1 MKNEAE
7 KALEAGGVKLSDT
20 PDFLIAEGP
29 AAEPAPQVEAPAPE
43 PVAAPEPQE
52 NITVESNEQPV
63 QPLVE
68 EQPAPEVVQES
79 PSEPAEVAPIETE
92 ETGSYRYQMPDE
104 DRVAP
109 KLPNRPSPEELEGL
123 MLNAVSE
130 RLNMKFDSFDDL
142 QNMVNKQ
149 PEVEIDERIKAISDF
164 VKETGRDPKDWFA
177 YQQYN
182 PSEMDDLT
190 AVKANLRVKN
200 PSLSESELDLF
211 AKSKYKLDE
220 AEYSKEE
227 VAVDSLQLKMDAEAA
242 RKELEQVRERFKTP
256 EVTSQPQTEDN
267 YDSIVDDQWIAR
279 MSAEV
284 DSLDG
289 LEFELPNGKNFT
301 FGINEAYKGQLKEKN
316 SNLEAYFDS
325 YVDDSGNWD
334 YDLLN
339 SHRTLIDNIDS
350 IVQAVYN
357 QGMSDGRRNVVSQAA
372 NVSAPQPV
380 QTPTQTD
387 NRAAIAEQVANAI
400 GTEMMTFKF

>member
-1 MKNEAE
+1 
-7 KALEAGGVKLSDT
+7 
-20 PDFLIAEGP
+20 
-29 AAEPAPQVEAPAPE
+29 
-43 PVAAPEPQE
+43 
-52 NITVESNEQPV
+52 
-63 QPLVE
+63 
-68 EQPAPEVVQES
+68 
-79 PSEPAEVAPIETE
+79 PAEVAPTKTE

-104 DRVAP
+104 ERVAP
-109 KLPNRPSPEELEGL
+109 NLPNRPSPEELEGL

-130 RLNMKFDSFDDL
+130 RLDMKFDSFEDL
-142 QNMVNKQ
+142 QNVVNKQ
-149 PEVEIDERIKAISDF
+149 PEVEIDERIKVISDF

-211 AKSKYKLDE
+211 AKSKYKLDD

-267 YDSIVDDQWIAR
+267 YDSIVDDQWISR

-325 YVDDSGNWD
+325 Y
-334 YDLLN
+334 
-339 SHRTLIDNIDS
+339 
-350 IVQAVYN
+350 
-357 QGMSDGRRNVVSQAA
+357 
-372 NVSAPQPV
+372 
-380 QTPTQTD
+380 
-387 NRAAIAEQVANAI
+387 
-400 GTEMMTFKF
+400 